1 MMELLKFN
9 IHAFVTP
16 ATKAEYIAL
25 LDEAI
30 RMAGE
35 FHDLIDRWELDI
47 AAAVRVGKGKA

>member
-1 MMELLKFN
+1 MELLKFN